1 MEVIEG
7 FGRRLQMGAA
17 AETGAS
23 DDSHLRRKLL
33 LNLGGFTMVILVVL
47 FTLAAFGHSGL

>member
-17 AETGAS
+17 AETGES

-33 LNLGGFTMVILVVL
+33 LNLGDFALVVL

>member
-17 AETGAS
+17 AETGES
-23 DDSHLRRKLL
+23 DDSHLRSELL
-33 LNLGGFTMVILVVL
+33 LNLGGFPVFTLVILVIS
-47 FTLAAFGHSGL
+47 AAFGHSGL

>member
-1 MEVIEG
+1 MEVSEG

-17 AETGAS
+17 AEAGAS

-33 LNLGGFTMVILVVL
+33 LNLGGFTLVIL